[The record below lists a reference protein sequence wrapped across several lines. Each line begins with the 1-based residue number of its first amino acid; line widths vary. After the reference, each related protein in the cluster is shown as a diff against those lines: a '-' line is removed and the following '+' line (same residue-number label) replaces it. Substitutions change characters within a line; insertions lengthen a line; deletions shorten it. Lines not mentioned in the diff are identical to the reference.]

1 MTDQRILYTDWL
13 TGANHPTKTDTLNR
27 LALIGHNND
36 GSHKAWVDVKE
47 YGATGDGVTDDTTSI
62 QNAINTLSSTGG
74 KVLFP
79 IGTYKIS
86 STITVPSYVFL
97 VGMSRYRSQITAST
111 TAITMV
117 SFPDRDSAGIS
128 QMLLTGNNTASVGI
142 DIGAGSNTIII
153 HDVQVHNCSV
163 SGGIGIYFHGT
174 STANP
179 VMLSHLDSFTISGC
193 YTGLRIDYAAGGS
206 IKRGAIQTYT
216 AQGIY
221 GAYDSSGVNFD
232 SVNVENNSGTANYPI
247 LLDTFRG
254 GSLVNIRGESN
265 TNATAYIRL
274 NGCVGMS
281 IIGGSMTEAPIM
293 ITDNSTG
300 TNIIGVYMAPNGGTP
315 TCIRLE
321 SGSHY
326 MHIGQNYP
334 YSGSTLV
341 DDSANTGLDY
351 VNLNVDSGKTLT
363 FYEQIKLLKAGYL
376 CERTNAGDNTFASK
390 VTGDSY
396 NRFTMYSQGEMRVG
410 SGSATADVI
419 VGRVAANVWGCAASG
434 DGLAVGNSA
443 AATTP
448 GSVVK
453 KIEIFD
459 HTGASLG
466 FIPVYNAIT

>member
-47 YGATGDGVTDDTTSI
+47 YGATGDGVTDDTTAI
-62 QNAINTLSSTGG
+62 QNAINTLSASGG
-74 KVLFP
+74 TVLFP
-79 IGTYKIS
+79 LGTYLIS
-86 STITVPSYVFL
+86 STLTVPSYVFL
-97 VGMSRYRSQITAST
+97 VGVSRYRSQLKAAS
-111 TAITMV
+111 AITMV
-117 SFPDRDSAGIS
+117 SFPDRDSAGIM
-128 QMLLTGNNTASVGI
+128 QMLLTGNSTASVGI
-142 DIGAGSNTIII
+142 DIGAGSNTVHIR
-153 HDVQVHNCSV
+153 DVQVHNCSA

-179 VMLSHLDSFTISGC
+179 CMLSHLDSFNISNC
-193 YTGLRIDYAAGGS
+193 YTGLRLDYTAGCS
-206 IKRGAIQTYT
+206 VKRGVIQTYT

-221 GAYDSSGVNFD
+221 NAYDSSGMNID
-232 SVNVENNSGTANYPI
+232 SVDVENNSGTGNYPI
-247 LLDTFRG
+247 LLDTVRG
-254 GSLVNIRGESN
+254 GSLINIRGESN
-265 TNATAYIRL
+265 SDAAAYIRL

-281 IIGGSMTEAPIM
+281 IIGGSMTEAPI
-293 ITDNSTG
+293 ILTDNSTG
-300 TNIIGVYMAPNGGTP
+300 TNILGAYMAPNGGTP
-315 TCIRLE
+315 LCIKLE

-351 VNLNVDSGKTLT
+351 VNLNVDSGKILT
-363 FYEQIKLLKAGYL
+363 FYEQIKLLKASF
-376 CERTNAGDNTFASK
+376 ESQRTNNNEAVFLSR
-390 VTGDSY
+390 VIGDSQ
-396 NRFTMYSQGEMRVG
+396 NRMIIRNQGNIECG

-459 HTGASLG
+459 HIGVSLG
-466 FIPVYNAIT
+466 YIPVYDAIT